1 MNDSVSNLSTQGN
14 SNAPASLASGTM
26 PLRQKMSRALPKMYQ
41 RVYLT
46 VIGTLIATVA
56 VTALILHFVILDGRR
71 AMAYR
76 TFAELVAESLPSND
90 ASSDELTR
98 VINHWIARTG
108 AKIAVFDGDGR
119 LIAGGDDE
127 VAQNPVV
134 SQWQEGFVDNDGSNG
149 YLKRL
154 VDGRWVS
161 VRVLSDAP
169 ARRWTIVAALI
180 AVALG
185 VAVAVYPVIRRIT
198 SRLEGLQQSVE
209 ALGEGK
215 LGARVQVSGTDE
227 VAVLAESFNRAAA
240 RVEALV
246 AAQKRLLAFASHE
259 LRSPLAR
266 IQMALSLVGTHK
278 DEEARGEI
286 NTSIRELDKLIG
298 EILLSSRFD
307 SENFQAVMSRQPI
320 DLTGLAAEEGARA
333 GVEIQGEHL
342 HVLGDITLL
351 RRLIRNLIEN
361 AQRYAGGTLIMVR
374 VERYESNKALIAVS
388 DQGPGVPAD
397 QRELVF
403 EPFYRILGS
412 SEKDGGVGLGLALV
426 RSIASQ
432 HSGRAY
438 YVDREGGGACFC
450 VALPLAAAT

>member
-1 MNDSVSNLSTQGN
+1 MNDSGSNLSTQGN

-26 PLRQKMSRALPKMYQ
+26 PLRQEMSRALPKMYQ

-76 TFAELVAESLPSND
+76 TFVGLGFEIPPSEDCSN
-90 ASSDELTR
+90 DELTK
-98 VINHWIARTG
+98 VIKHSIECP
-108 AKIAVFDGDGR
+108 
-119 LIAGGDDE
+119 GG
-127 VAQNPVV
+127 QI
-134 SQWQEGFVDNDGSNG
+134 
-149 YLKRL
+149 
-154 VDGRWVS
+154 S
-161 VRVLSDAP
+161 V
-169 ARRWTIVAALI
+169 
-180 AVALG
+180 
-185 VAVAVYPVIRRIT
+185 
-198 SRLEGLQQSVE
+198 
-209 ALGEGK
+209 GEGK

-388 DQGPGVPAD
+388 DPGPGVPAD

-403 EPFYRILGS
+403 EPFYRIPGS
-412 SEKDGGVGLGLALV
+412 SDKDGGVGLGLALV